1 MQPTPKELA
10 QMAKLAQSPAAQA
23 LLSLLRQEGG
33 DRFQTALRQASAG
46 DYTQAQASLSEVL
59 ASREAQELL
68 QQIQEGL

>member
-23 LLSLLRQEGG
+23 LLALLQQEGG
-33 DRFQTALRQASAG
+33 DRFQAALRQASAG

-59 ASREAQELL
+59 ASREAQDLL
-68 QQIQEGL
+68 RQIQEGL